1 MAASVGA
8 TWQVPEVHVFHG
20 ASCTGKT
27 FRADQMTGS
36 DVYKCTG
43 SRTCLRR
50 YSGQADVFLDDYCG
64 ELPVHLLLVL
74 LDGRDAYSQCRR
86 VVITSNAPPERWY
99 PDLEDSTKRAILRR
113 LGRLAS
119 DQSLGY
125 THITTTHT

>member
-36 DVYKCTG
+36 DVYRCTD
-43 SRTCLRR
+43 SRTCLRQ
-50 YSGQADVFLDDYCG
+50 YSGQANVFLDDVRG
-64 ELPVHLLLVL
+64 ELPVDLLLAL
-74 LDGRDAYSQCRR
+74 LDRYAHPQCRR

-99 PDLEDSTKRAILRR
+99 PDLEDDTKRALLRR